1 MAKKRNEI
9 IEEQRKARQE
19 FLKLKQMQS
28 GQLEPEAK
36 PSQIEIKPKTF
47 SEKWQNYW
55 YHYKV
60 QTLLAAFLLV
70 IVAIVTVQC
79 ATREKYDFSIMY
91 FSFEAAA
98 PVQIEKAEAYFEKYA
113 TDIDGNGEVNVRVI
127 DCSFNSELRDMNYR
141 HAALSKVQSIIA
153 TEESTVIYLIDESA
167 KQHFENALDYSLF
180 KGDLIKMSPE
190 FYEETTK
197 KTDKEDLSFPKNLML
212 GLRIID
218 GTALEKS
225 EEASEAFSA
234 GEELYNKL
242 KKQNG

>member
-9 IEEQRKARQE
+9 VEEQRKARQE

-28 GQLEPEAK
+28 GELAPEAA
-36 PSQIEIKPKTF
+36 PSQIELKPQTF
-47 SEKWQNYW
+47 SEKWQNFW
-55 YHYKV
+55 YHYKI
-60 QTLLAAFLLV
+60 QTVMAAFLV
-70 IVAIVTVQC
+70 AIIAIVTVQC

-91 FSFEAAA
+91 FSFNAAA
-98 PVQIEKAEAYFEKYA
+98 PVQLQKAEEYFEKRA
-113 TDIDGNGEVNVRVI
+113 TDVDGNGEVNVRVI

-153 TEESTVIYLIDESA
+153 TEESTVLYLIDESA
-167 KQHFENALDYSLF
+167 KEHFENALDYSLF
-180 KGDLIKMSPE
+180 KGDLIKMGDE
-190 FYEETTK
+190 FYKETTK
-197 KTDKEDLSFPKNLML
+197 KTEEEDLSFPKGLML

-225 EEASEAFSA
+225 EEAREAFSSS
-234 GEELYNKL
+234 EKFYNEL